1 MSSANTGAAG
11 TGSTGTGIGAKIK
24 GTVDVIHGIGESLRG
39 RAMGAVDTAIG
50 HDGQQHAS
58 IATKGR
64 EEAEMGI
71 ARMKGQSGTTTGS
84 AANPPADAV
93 RGDGT
98 RYPGTGA
105 APGREE
111 QYNSGAQGGQHG
123 GHAGLGRSGDDRA
136 TGNLVQGETHSSG
149 GLGRGLGTGAGVGA
163 TAAGLEGNHHHPHQY
178 DDTNM
183 HQNQFGEN
191 EDNEPHAYT
200 GSSGTGLGQQEP
212 PGTGA
217 PARQLA
223 GHMATGH
230 YEGDHASGDSAAGEK
245 HSSSGRGRELAT
257 GAGVGAAAA
266 DLEGSHRHY
275 HHHNGAGQNQDESGR
290 TGADSGLG
298 SGIGTRTGTN
308 AAPYGARAVPG
319 QEEQYGTSTPAG
331 QTGGYAGSSWHEG
344 GRTPGDHS
352 VGERGHSI
360 GGLGRGATT
369 GFGAGAVAAAVEGR
383 HRHDEDRTH
392 NEPHNSSHR
401 FGGNDV
407 GGAEHTGNGSYA
419 NFTGVPSVPNKDY
432 SGLGDRQ
439 VGSDS
444 RAAGAGQ
451 QGRTAEGFGGSEVPG
466 VPRGGQGAAR
476 NDQYGQNN
484 DHSSVGNGLRS
495 RGDGNGSGVYAHAGQ
510 DSAHDE
516 FGQGSIPGISRHGQ
530 GDLKA
535 AEYGQGH
542 TMGDRTQH
550 TASEA
555 ESGAYSGQGH
565 PSQSG
570 ASVGGFGQSG
580 AGQDGSSF
588 AGVPGVFQSDKQ
600 YDSRQSEI
608 PSDRAPA
615 RGQSEFAGVPG
626 VLQQGDQSAGDAP
639 PLPRRNEQPN
649 VPRR

>member
-1 MSSANTGAAG
+1 
-11 TGSTGTGIGAKIK
+11 
-24 GTVDVIHGIGESLRG
+24 
-39 RAMGAVDTAIG
+39 MGAVDTAIG

-71 ARMKGQSGTTTGS
+71 ARMKGQSGNTTGG

-98 RYPGTGA
+98 RYPGTGT

-111 QYNSGAQGGQHG
+111 QYDSGAQGGQHG
-123 GHAGLGRSGDDRA
+123 GHARLGRSGDDRA
-136 TGNLVQGETHSSG
+136 AGNLGQGETHSSG
-149 GLGRGLGTGAGVGA
+149 GPGRGLATGAGVGA

-183 HQNQFGEN
+183 HQDQFGEN
-191 EDNEPHAYT
+191 GDNKPHAYT
-200 GSSGTGLGQQEP
+200 GSSGEVVVGFISEMGVEQHDLGTGLGQQEP

-217 PARQLA
+217 PARQLG
-223 GHMATGH
+223 GHTATGH
-230 YEGDHASGDSAAGEK
+230 YEGDYASGNSAAREK
-245 HSSSGRGRELAT
+245 SSSGGHGCELAT

-266 DLEGSHRHY
+266 GLEGSH
-275 HHHNGAGQNQDESGR
+275 HHHHHHDGAGQNQGESGR

-298 SGIGTRTGTN
+298 SGTGTATGTN
-308 AAPYGARAVPG
+308 AAPYGACAVPG
-319 QEEQYGTSTPAG
+319 QEEQYGTSAPAG
-331 QTGGYAGSSWHEG
+331 QTGGYAGSGRHEG

-352 VGERGHSI
+352 VEERGHSTS
-360 GGLGRGATT
+360 GLGRGTT
-369 GFGAGAVAAAVEGR
+369 AGLGAGAVAAGVEGK
-383 HRHDEDRTH
+383 HCHDEHRAH
-392 NEPHNSSHR
+392 NEPHYSSHR

-407 GGAEHTGNGSYA
+407 GGVEHTSNGEHA
-419 NFTGVPSVPNKDY
+419 NFTGVPGVPSKDY

-451 QGRTAEGFGGSEVPG
+451 QSRTAEGFGGSEVPE
-466 VPRGGQGAAR
+466 VPGGGQGAAR
-476 NDQYGQNN
+476 DDQYGQNN
-484 DHSSVGNGLRS
+484 GDSSVGHDSRS
-495 RGDGNGSGVYAHAGQ
+495 RGDGNGSGVYAGAGQ

-516 FGQGSIPGISRHGQ
+516 FSQGNIPRIPRHGQ

-535 AEYGQGH
+535 AEYGQSH

-550 TASEA
+550 AASEA

-570 ASVGGFGQSG
+570 ASVGGYGQSG
-580 AGQDGSSF
+580 AEQDGSSF

-600 YDSRQSEI
+600 YNSRQSEI
-608 PSDRAPA
+608 PSGMFSFVY
-615 RGQSEFAGVPG
+615 RGDPS
-626 VLQQGDQSAGDAP
+626 LM
-639 PLPRRNEQPN
+639 
-649 VPRR
+649 